1 MLLRTLLPFKRR
13 YQERDASSGD
23 EVPEVGCLRHETR
36 CADVL

>member
-23 EVPEVGCLRHETR
+23 EVPE
-36 CADVL
+36 